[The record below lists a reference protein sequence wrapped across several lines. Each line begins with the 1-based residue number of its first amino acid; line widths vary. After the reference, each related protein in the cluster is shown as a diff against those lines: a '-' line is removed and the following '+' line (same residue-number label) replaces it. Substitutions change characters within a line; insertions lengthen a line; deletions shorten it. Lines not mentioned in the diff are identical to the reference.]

1 VNPFLYP
8 KQFHIRRFKP
18 PIYSRY
24 KQYKRTL
31 QEEFERK
38 CVYCRMPDVWGA
50 EGFGVDHYRPKA
62 QFPELVSAYDN
73 LFYCCNPCNS
83 RKGSYWPAQAK
94 SKHFIP
100 NPCDHVMAQHL
111 RYNAGRVETRTK
123 AGEFTR
129 ELLDLNA
136 PDAVR
141 RRNLMATAIQVF
153 QSTKSYLLKTR
164 EKLLKQQK
172 SNVSSPSV
180 SVAELRQL
188 DIDLKEI
195 DAAINQ
201 MIGAE

>member
-1 VNPFLYP
+1 
-8 KQFHIRRFKP
+8 
-18 PIYSRY
+18 
-24 KQYKRTL
+24 
-31 QEEFERK
+31 
-38 CVYCRMPDVWGA
+38 
-50 EGFGVDHYRPKA
+50 
-62 QFPELVSAYDN
+62 
-73 LFYCCNPCNS
+73 
-83 RKGSYWPAQAK
+83 
-94 SKHFIP
+94 
-100 NPCDHVMAQHL
+100 MARHL
-111 RYNAGRVETRTK
+111 RYNAGCVETRTK

-153 QSTKSYLLKTR
+153 QRTKTYLLKTR

-172 SNVSSPSV
+172 SNVSTSSV
-180 SVAELRQL
+180 SVTELKQL